1 MSNATRKP
9 VQTPRSP
16 LKVRMWTFTFTPSR
30 IQRWS
35 SPRGLPS
42 CTETRKEESAE
53 YEHPLS
59 FPELITKTTHPSPA
73 PQGSTVLWQP
83 HCGNRKAQWAIRLL
97 QATHTG
103 MRQDSTTMWINHVHG
118 YHPKVSPVHPTVY
131 DSKMHHHLKPFW
143 AKKKYHTK
151 CTQQVDSSHSVSCK
165 TMFFRITLVSHI
177 SSSSPSKHQNSC
189 SYVWSVSMYITF
201 IPAVTDLLY
210 SKPCWV

>member
-1 MSNATRKP
+1 M
-9 VQTPRSP
+9 
-16 LKVRMWTFTFTPSR
+16 
-30 IQRWS
+30 
-35 SPRGLPS
+35 
-42 CTETRKEESAE
+42 
-53 YEHPLS
+53 
-59 FPELITKTTHPSPA
+59 
-73 PQGSTVLWQP
+73 LWQP

-177 SSSSPSKHQNSC
+177 SSSSPSFKAPKLL
-189 SYVWSVSMYITF
+189 F
-201 IPAVTDLLY
+201 ICLKCFNVHHLHTSSHRPLVFQALLGVRHLLNI
-210 SKPCWV
+210 WLL